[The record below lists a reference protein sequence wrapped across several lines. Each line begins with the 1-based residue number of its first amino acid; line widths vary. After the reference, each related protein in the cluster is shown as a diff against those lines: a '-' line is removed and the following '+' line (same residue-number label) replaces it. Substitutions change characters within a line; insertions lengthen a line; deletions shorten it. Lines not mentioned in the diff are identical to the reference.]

1 MGVGWEGEAVQCWML
16 QIPVLGTPESTKLWL
31 FPKSKKGPPDTA
43 RWWESRK
50 GTGCDLP
57 QRTACCQ
64 GDVRKKTG
72 CCRQGDLLALA
83 EE

>member
-1 MGVGWEGEAVQCWML
+1 MCGSGVGGGGCTVLYEL
-16 QIPVLGTPESTKLWL
+16 QIPVLGTPESTILWL
-31 FPKSKKGPPDTA
+31 FPESKKGPPDTA

-64 GDVRKKTG
+64 GDVR
-72 CCRQGDLLALA
+72 CRQGDLLAIA